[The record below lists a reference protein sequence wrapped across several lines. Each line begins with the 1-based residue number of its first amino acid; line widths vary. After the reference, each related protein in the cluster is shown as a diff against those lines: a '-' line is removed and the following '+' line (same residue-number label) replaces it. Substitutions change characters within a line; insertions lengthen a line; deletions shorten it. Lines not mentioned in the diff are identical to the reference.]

1 MKNMKI
7 VLQKCTKMEFYR
19 NYDITKRRLV
29 VITFIEHLTQ
39 KYLMRFEIDEGG
51 STAATATMLATF
63 MFVIYD
69 QQFNKIS
76 FAGI

>member
-1 MKNMKI
+1 
-7 VLQKCTKMEFYR
+7 
-19 NYDITKRRLV
+19 
-29 VITFIEHLTQ
+29 
-39 KYLMRFEIDEGG
+39 MRFEIDEGD

-76 FAGI
+76 FAGIYR